1 MGKRTLSIN
10 TNFGYRYGRN
20 LALEAKYPF
29 RMMVIFE
36 SPSYSTD
43 SQLSTVT
50 SRRNQ
55 LSRMDTRDY
64 NHDTVWKILAT
75 FLSSRSKSSIVPKG
89 NYFMHIRIHSW
100 YSDDE
105 DDYSEKVLETEK
117 EGVSLLLIKAGSDL
131 LLEGVK
137 GSVDNISKALSRT
150 IFHSTTVKDE
160 KELKRFAVKYL
171 KTPDNIH
178 YALENGVPYHWFD
191 QEYSKFETRLK
202 IEPAG
207 DDEYSIE
214 LFEGQWGTISTK
226 DLSTFLNFYLHGKR
240 GGSWRLITPYKL
252 YERLTGNPGSISDVE
267 RFMDHMK
274 NNSGKDNAE
283 ERAQQLLSELL
294 EQYPDRIRRVEH
306 TMKTSR
312 EYSLED
318 GTRKKIEHTEYE
330 YHVKGKMCDWKIVDR
345 NLDSNR
351 ESLQNVSSFV
361 WQENKNKNRLTLT
374 HEDGTWFTKDEVIEA
389 LSRPEVL
396 WDPEGEYAYTIDIEG
411 KWAGPICIDNLM
423 GGSPKGDQIASR
435 IMSFMNDH
443 QTSVMVS
450 TIGRYLTDKMRAGE
464 VRTFDW

>member
-10 TNFGYRYGRN
+10 TDFGYRHQRRVQ
-20 LALEAKYPF
+20 LEANYPF

-36 SPSYSTD
+36 SPSYSIN
-43 SQLSTVT
+43 SQLSTYT
-50 SRRNQ
+50 TRRNQ
-55 LSRMDTRDY
+55 PLRMDTRDY
-64 NHDTVWKILAT
+64 NHDVVWKILAT
-75 FLSSRSKSSIVPKG
+75 FLSSRSKSSIAPKG

-105 DDYSEKVLETEK
+105 DDYEEKVLETEK
-117 EGVSLLLIKAGSDL
+117 EGVNLLLIKAGSDL

-137 GSVDNISKALSRT
+137 GSVENISKALSRT
-150 IFHSTTVKDE
+150 IFHSTTVKDV

-226 DLSTFLNFYLHGKR
+226 DLSTFLNFYHHGKR
-240 GGSWRLITPYKL
+240 GGSWRLITPHKL
-252 YERLTGNPGSISDVE
+252 YERLTGNPGSVSDVE
-267 RFMDHMK
+267 RFMEHMK
-274 NNSGKDNAE
+274 NNSGKSNAE

-294 EQYPDRIRRVEH
+294 EQYPDRIRRVED
-306 TMKTSR
+306 TSK
-312 EYSLED
+312 SPTT
-318 GTRKKIEHTEYE
+318 GAEHTKYE
-330 YHVKGKMCDWKIVDR
+330 YHIKGKMCDWKIVDR
-345 NLDSNR
+345 NIDNHR

-361 WQENKNKNRLTLT
+361 WQEKRNKNRLTLA

-389 LSRPEVL
+389 LSRPEVF
-396 WDPEGEYAYTIDIEG
+396 WDSEGEYPYTIDIEG